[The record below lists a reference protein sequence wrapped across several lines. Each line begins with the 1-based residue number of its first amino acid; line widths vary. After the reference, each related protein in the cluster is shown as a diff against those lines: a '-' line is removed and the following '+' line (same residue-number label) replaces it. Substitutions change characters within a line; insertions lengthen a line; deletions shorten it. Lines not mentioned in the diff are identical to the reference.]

1 MPVVFYR
8 FVVDMSFMM
17 HEFLMVPELC
27 VMMLM
32 VPVLFDR
39 FAKLL
44 YGNISKKSRMFML
57 PVTRVLNRL
66 PERTGI

>member
-1 MPVVFYR
+1 MPVVFHRYVANM
-8 FVVDMSFMM
+8 FLMD

-32 VPVLFDR
+32 VPVMFNR

-57 PVTRVLNRL
+57 PVARVLNRL
-66 PERTGI
+66 PERPGI